1 MKVDAIGVNRPDIM
15 QRKGLSPPPK
25 NASPILGLEVAGTI
39 IDLGEN
45 TVNWNIGDEV
55 CTLVNGGGYVKNNNC
70 R

>member
-1 MKVDAIGVNRPDIM
+1 MALTDQILCKEKDYILP
-15 QRKGLSPPPK
+15 Q

-39 IDLGEN
+39 INLGEN

-55 CTLVNGGGYVKNNNC
+55 CTLVNGGGNVKNNNC